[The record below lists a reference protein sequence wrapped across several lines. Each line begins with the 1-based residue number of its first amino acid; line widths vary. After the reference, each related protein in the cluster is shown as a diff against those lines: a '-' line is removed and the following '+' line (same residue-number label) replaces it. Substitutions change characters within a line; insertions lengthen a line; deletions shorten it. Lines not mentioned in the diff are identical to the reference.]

1 MKSIIQKI
9 RENLLLKELGDSY
22 ENTDQ
27 WREFNIAYIKVWE
40 VIKSANTLEQL
51 STARNYL
58 NQLSLLYPRMEK
70 TSRDYRYMSGL
81 IIRKKK
87 ALRDF

>member
-1 MKSIIQKI
+1 MKSIIKKI

-27 WREFNIAYIKVWE
+27 WKEFNIAYLKVWE

-58 NQLSLLYPRMEK
+58 DQLSLLYPRMDI

-81 IIRKKK
+81 IIRKEKK
-87 ALRDF
+87 LRGF